1 MVAAPSFL
9 IHSRLSP
16 WMMVRSWVRG
26 LANRLEAEAQ
36 NDQMMKGRWLGWNG
50 GGRPSWPR
58 LNPHTVG
65 IEWPWKTQRLW
76 LAASHR
82 WDPSEAA
89 CRAGATTDESSEPS
103 LTRVGYD
110 TSFFLIK
117 RKGGWSGRGR
127 TKSKSAQG
135 FGPSRVD
142 CFDRCNKPIDWVD
155 RLLGQSADKETDPT
169 GLDHKTLICLLSS
182 YLFYTMAILVVQYTP
197 VVNVTAPC

>member
-1 MVAAPSFL
+1 MRLLERPPSVAPVEREEGRARCTRARLLCVGVVGSEGMDGLVRMGLWWGVVVCVCHPTRRKRKSALPQCIAQSQYRNVMVAAPSFL

-110 TSFFLIK
+110 TSFF
-117 RKGGWSGRGR
+117 
-127 TKSKSAQG
+127 
-135 FGPSRVD
+135 F
-142 CFDRCNKPIDWVD
+142 N
-155 RLLGQSADKETDPT
+155 
-169 GLDHKTLICLLSS
+169 
-182 YLFYTMAILVVQYTP
+182 
-197 VVNVTAPC
+197 